1 MKYVLPVL
9 LLIAVGLLVFKLVG
23 DKKEADPVPI
33 EMPAGVRTIQVQE
46 VIQTT
51 TYTYLKVKEKNQVY
65 WVAVSKMEAAKGETY
80 AFQNALE
87 MQNFESKE
95 LDRTFDVI
103 YFIQDLFKPDTKTGN
118 PIPIDHQVAKP
129 RTNQV
134 EDLQVEAVEGGLRI
148 EQIFMNKNDLN
159 GKKVLVRGQVIKV
172 NNMVMNRNWVHI
184 QDGTSHNQKYDLTIT
199 TNENVTEGQV
209 VTFEG
214 TLHTDKDFG
223 AGYFYDVIL
232 EDATV
237 IQE

>member
-1 MKYVLPVL
+1 MKYILPVL

-23 DKKEADPVPI
+23 DKKEAEPVQVDMPI
-33 EMPAGVRTIQVQE
+33 GVRTILVQE

-51 TYTYLKVKEKNQVY
+51 TYTYLRVKEKNQVY
-65 WVAVSKMEAAKGETY
+65 WVAVSKMEAAKGDTY
-80 AFQNALE
+80 AYQNALE

-103 YFIQDLFKPDTKTGN
+103 YFIQDLFKADAKTGN

-148 EQIFMNKNDLN
+148 EQIFKNKDDLN
-159 GKKVLVRGQVIKV
+159 GQKVLVRGQVIKV

-184 QDGTSHNQKYDLTIT
+184 QDGTSHNEKYDLTIT
-199 TNENVTEGQV
+199 TNEEVTEGQV